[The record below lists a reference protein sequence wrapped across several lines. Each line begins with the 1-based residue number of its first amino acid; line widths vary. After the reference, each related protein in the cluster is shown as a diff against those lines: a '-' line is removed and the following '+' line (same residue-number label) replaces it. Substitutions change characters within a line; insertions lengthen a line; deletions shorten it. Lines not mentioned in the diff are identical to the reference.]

1 MIFCSG
7 LSMRFSYPRRDTQ
20 SVRLFRSV
28 WGIRFDDF
36 GFKAY
41 QPPLGTVKSPRR
53 EKRAKY
59 SPFLHLTTAWFI
71 CALWERPIE
80 SGVRSI
86 ILAQDFTLA
95 TCRAICERIHC
106 MCNRMIYSSTCAFV
120 STHTHTHIYHIQTH
134 AHTYMLH
141 THTHTHVYK

>member
-20 SVRLFRSV
+20 SVRLFHSV

-53 EKRAKY
+53 ENRTQY
-59 SPFLHLTTAWFI
+59 SPFLHLTTPYDSQRF
-71 CALWERPIE
+71 IE

-86 ILAQDFTLA
+86 IFAQDFTLA
-95 TCRAICERIHC
+95 TCRAISERIHC
-106 MCNRMIYSSTCAFV
+106 ICNRMIYSSTCAFV
-120 STHTHTHIYHIQTH
+120 STHTHTFTTYKHTH
-134 AHTYMLH
+134 TRIC
-141 THTHTHVYK
+141 HTHTHVYK